1 MQNLGIFNFREAL
14 DKLEYGKPEEF
25 MLSILCYKNDLKM
38 KAEIIKQIIE
48 MTPMINRLLSNISSW
63 V

>member
-1 MQNLGIFNFREAL
+1 MQSLGIFNFREAL
-14 DKLEYGKPEEF
+14 DKLESGKPEEF
-25 MLSILCYKNDLKM
+25 MLSILCYKTDLKM